1 MDFLFD
7 GLREDSAVLGSLQ
20 LVAEGDS
27 VLGLLDAQRAFGL
40 DLIGQGFVLV
50 LEVRHVEPAGEQEQS
65 SRQSADGPSRD
76 LTAQQGE

>member
-7 GLREDSAVLGSLQ
+7 GLREDGAILGSLQ
-20 LVAEGDS
+20 LVAEGEG
-27 VLGLLDAQRAFGL
+27 VLGLLDVQRAFGL

-50 LEVRHVEPAGEQEQS
+50 LEVRHVEPAGAQEHS
-65 SRQSADGPSRD
+65 SNQTADGPSCD